1 MHPSRTTRTCSP
13 QRNASPPASP
23 ARPRGRVRMT
33 DPPPWHTREPSAGR
47 RQGPRSSLELGPDR
61 LRVALAADEEPSR
74 LIDTRCSVGLEA
86 LPYVLGVA
94 GEHQGRP
101 GLTVPVPIATA
112 VQPAAASPPSAP
124 CPGGAGDRRLAAP
137 VLRPRC
143 GVRPGRGPATEP
155 GRPAPARS
163 GARRPAPEREL
174 GGGDRPRY
182 AHSAASTGHGVES
195 RATRSASN
203 IRLPTPASPH
213 VLSVGLTHRRTRLTR
228 HGGQEA
234 QQADRR
240 RSPWRVGAMSWRS
253 LAHLAGASSLRALAA
268 PHELGARRRC
278 GTTSAAPR
286 WRSGVAAP

>member
-47 RQGPRSSLELGPDR
+47 RQGLRSSLELGPDR

-74 LIDTRCSVGLEA
+74 LVDTRCPVGLEA

-101 GLTVPVPIATA
+101 GLSVPVPIATA
-112 VQPAAASPPSAP
+112 VQPTAASPPSAP

-182 AHSAASTGHGVES
+182 EHSAASTGHAVES
-195 RATRSASN
+195 RATRSGIKHQAANAGQPACPVCWPHASTHSAHPARWSGSSTGRPAAISMASWCN
-203 IRLPTPASPH
+203 VLAFTRTPSGRIELAS
-213 VLSVGLTHRRTRLTR
+213 TR
-228 HGGQEA
+228 
-234 QQADRR
+234 
-240 RSPWRVGAMSWRS
+240 
-253 LAHLAGASSLRALAA
+253 
-268 PHELGARRRC
+268 C
-278 GTTSAAPR
+278 TS
-286 WRSGVAAP
+286 

>member
-1 MHPSRTTRTCSP
+1 VAHPQAVSWTTP
-13 QRNASPPASP
+13 
-23 ARPRGRVRMT
+23 
-33 DPPPWHTREPSAGR
+33 
-47 RQGPRSSLELGPDR
+47 GPRSSLELGPDR
-61 LRVALAADEEPSR
+61 LRVALAADEERDR
-74 LIDTRCSVGLEA
+74 LIDTRCPVGLEA
-86 LPYVLGVA
+86 LPDVLGVA

-112 VQPAAASPPSAP
+112 VQPTAASPPSAP
-124 CPGGAGDRRLAAP
+124 CPGGAGDRRLTAP

-182 AHSAASTGHGVES
+182 EHSAASTGPAVES
-195 RATRSASN
+195 RATRSGIKHQAANAGQPACPVCWPHAS
-203 IRLPTPASPH
+203 
-213 VLSVGLTHRRTRLTR
+213 THSAHPGTVVR
-228 HGGQEA
+228 EA

-240 RSPWRVGAMSWRS
+240 RSPWRVGAVSWRS
-253 LAHLAGASSLRALAA
+253 LAHLAGASSLRAPAA

-286 WRSGVAAP
+286 WRNGVAAP